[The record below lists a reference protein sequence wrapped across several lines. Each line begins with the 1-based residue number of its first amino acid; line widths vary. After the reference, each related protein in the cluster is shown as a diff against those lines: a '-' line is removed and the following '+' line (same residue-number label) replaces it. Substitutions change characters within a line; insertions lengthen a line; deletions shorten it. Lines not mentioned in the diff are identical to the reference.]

1 MSDNLVNPFFN
12 CLWLGCTLF
21 LLRLHVRK
29 LFAQLSLFLCLFF
42 LELVLELLPKLEGYR
57 MFLVYDDQFVNALEH
72 LVEVFF
78 ETCDVFDDAAHLY
91 DLLVTQ
97 KEEPRED
104 LSFILY
110 VL

>member
-1 MSDNLVNPFFN
+1 
-12 CLWLGCTLF
+12 
-21 LLRLHVRK
+21 
-29 LFAQLSLFLCLFF
+29 
-42 LELVLELLPKLEGYR
+42 